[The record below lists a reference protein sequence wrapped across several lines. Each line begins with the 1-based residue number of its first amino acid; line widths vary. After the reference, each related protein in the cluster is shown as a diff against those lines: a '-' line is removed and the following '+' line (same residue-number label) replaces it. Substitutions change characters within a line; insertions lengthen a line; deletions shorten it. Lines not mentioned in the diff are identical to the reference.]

1 MPPDKPGP
9 WLCPGHSQSWPSAPG
24 DKWYLNSSLEASL
37 WPRRGVGPPLSQ
49 AAGSRRESPRGT
61 APPRS
66 GSSNSFRAV
75 GRQQQG
81 CQRKPWPV
89 LSYPRYKVEEAW
101 PSLLGHPAR
110 DKAENQR
117 SGPGRGRRRMRTRAH
132 RGLGQLSALASA
144 AWHLCQSQPMA
155 SLRFQVLMGFLVLL
169 GGYSLLGSLRQASRH
184 PVQLISVQPLNCT
197 WPSTSIY

>member
-1 MPPDKPGP
+1 MAEAGRGP
-9 WLCPGHSQSWPSAPG
+9 STLTG
-24 DKWYLNSSLEASL
+24 
-37 WPRRGVGPPLSQ
+37 
-49 AAGSRRESPRGT
+49 
-61 APPRS
+61 
-66 GSSNSFRAV
+66 
-75 GRQQQG
+75 GRQQEGVTQGHGPAEVRIVKQLQG
-81 CQRKPWPV
+81 CGKAAAGASEEALACPQLP
-89 LSYPRYKVEEAW
+89 KVQEKAW

-117 SGPGRGRRRMRTRAH
+117 SGPGRGRRRTRTRAH

-155 SLRFQVLMGFLVLL
+155 SLRFQVLMGFLLLL
-169 GGYSLLGSLRQASRH
+169 GGYSLLGSLHQASRH